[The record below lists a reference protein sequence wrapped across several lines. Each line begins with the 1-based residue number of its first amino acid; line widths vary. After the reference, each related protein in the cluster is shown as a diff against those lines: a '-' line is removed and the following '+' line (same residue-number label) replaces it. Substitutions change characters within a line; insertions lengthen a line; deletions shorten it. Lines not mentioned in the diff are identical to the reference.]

1 MNLHREEVIETLT
14 SLEKILLY
22 QIKFFINLTNHN
34 SNWTGTRL
42 S

>member
-1 MNLHREEVIETLT
+1 MKLQREEVIETLM

-22 QIKFFINLTNHN
+22 QIKFFINITNHN
-34 SNWTGTRL
+34 SNWTGNRL

>member
-1 MNLHREEVIETLT
+1 MNLRHEEVTGTLT

-22 QIKFFINLTNHN
+22 QIRFFINLINHN

>member
-1 MNLHREEVIETLT
+1 MNLQREEVIETLT

-22 QIKFFINLTNHN
+22 QINFFINITNHN
-34 SNWTGTRL
+34 SNRTGNRL

>member
-22 QIKFFINLTNHN
+22 QINFFINITNHN
-34 SNWTGTRL
+34 SNWTGNRL

>member
-1 MNLHREEVIETLT
+1 MDLQREEVIETLT

-22 QIKFFINLTNHN
+22 QIKFFINITNHH
-34 SNWTGTRL
+34 SNWTGNRL